1 MALVPG
7 YKFDILISYAHRDN
21 KPLISGH
28 NGWVVELHL
37 ALEQRFDELFG
48 KQLKIWRDPYLDGTH
63 VLEKELADR
72 VASSAILLSIL
83 SPNYL
88 QSEWCLKER
97 KAFCLSSERRGG
109 LLVGNRSR
117 LVKVVKTHLS
127 RELHP
132 AEMQD
137 SIGFEFCRVEPS
149 SKRQVDFRPETS
161 PAEFIQM
168 VESLAYGIQELIVH
182 FQPTPETEPSP
193 PQKTIYLA
201 ETSPDLE
208 DERDRIKSELKQ
220 HGYCILPP
228 DEGLPPKATAP
239 ELEEKVRG
247 YLARSRMS
255 VNMIGAFYGTIPA
268 MAKGRSLVRMQHELA
283 LERSSDPEFG
293 HLVWMPPGLTPQ
305 EEEQEKFV
313 ELLRTGSAAQHR
325 IDLLDSNTRLE
336 DLKTEIHNRLNPPKR
351 ASDSQSPGSESSESK
366 LIYLV
371 CDKLDYDEVHRIEDC
386 LYNQGFEV
394 RLPLFGADDSQFIQ
408 FHQDSLQLC
417 DAVLA
422 YCGNANEIWL
432 QLKRQELIE
441 KIRVQ
446 ERERQKPML
455 AKGVSISARHQPAAR
470 KDSRLTK
477 ASSSRTTAHSTL
489 TH

>member
-21 KPLISGH
+21 KPLITGH

-72 VASSAILLSIL
+72 VTSSAILLSIL
-83 SPNYL
+83 SPSYL

-97 KAFCLSSERRGG
+97 KAFCLSAEKRGG
-109 LLVGNRSR
+109 LLIGNRSR
-117 LVKVVKTHLS
+117 LIKIIKTHLP

-149 SKRQVDFRPETS
+149 SERQVDFRPETT
-161 PAEFIQM
+161 PAEFIQT
-168 VESLAYGIQELIVH
+168 VESLAYGIQELIVR
-182 FQPTPETEPSP
+182 FQPPSETEPSP

-208 DERDRIKSELKQ
+208 DERERIKSELKQ
-220 HGYCILPP
+220 HDYCILPP

-247 YLARSRMS
+247 YLGRSRMS
-255 VNMIGAFYGTIPA
+255 VSMIGAFYGTIPA

-283 LERSSDPEFG
+283 LERSSDPEFV
-293 HLVWMPPGLTPQ
+293 HLIWMPPGLTPQ
-305 EEEQEKFV
+305 EDEQGDFV
-313 ELLRTGSAAQHR
+313 ELA
-325 IDLLDSNTRLE
+325 I
-336 DLKTEIHNRLNPPKR
+336 
-351 ASDSQSPGSESSESK
+351 
-366 LIYLV
+366 
-371 CDKLDYDEVHRIEDC
+371 
-386 LYNQGFEV
+386 
-394 RLPLFGADDSQFIQ
+394 
-408 FHQDSLQLC
+408 
-417 DAVLA
+417 
-422 YCGNANEIWL
+422 
-432 QLKRQELIE
+432 
-441 KIRVQ
+441 
-446 ERERQKPML
+446 
-455 AKGVSISARHQPAAR
+455 
-470 KDSRLTK
+470 
-477 ASSSRTTAHSTL
+477 
-489 TH
+489 